1 MNFSMQLEQLD
12 SERRKVDVDHF
23 DITIRE
29 LVRMAE
35 SEELKRAPVYQ
46 RKFRW
51 NSTRESQLI
60 ESLFLGLP
68 VPSIFVAT
76 NSDGTWELVDGL
88 QRVSTLMHFVS
99 EDKKTI
105 QYLEKG
111 SNLELLGLEK
121 LSLFNNLR
129 FSDLPSSLQLGF
141 MKRPIR
147 LTALSDKSDPIV
159 RFDLFERLNS
169 GGVVLTPQEV
179 RMCIFRGRFAEFIR
193 DLSEDTKFL
202 EIIKLQAGKSNDG
215 TREEV
220 VLKFFAYFYN
230 RENFDK
236 NVREFLNEY
245 MLNATKNFDYEK
257 GKDIFNKTVDTIY
270 DLTKGKFL
278 RKDYNLTPLNQLE
291 AVMVGIASVIDSGK
305 KVKTPPSDW
314 IQDSILVKYSTRGT
328 NTKSQFYGRI
338 NRVIEIFS

>member
-99 EDKKTI
+99 EDKK
-105 QYLEKG
+105 
-111 SNLELLGLEK
+111 
-121 LSLFNNLR
+121 LS
-129 FSDLPSSLQLGF
+129 S
-141 MKRPIR
+141 
-147 LTALSDKSDPIV
+147 T
-159 RFDLFERLNS
+159 
-169 GGVVLTPQEV
+169 
-179 RMCIFRGRFAEFIR
+179 
-193 DLSEDTKFL
+193 
-202 EIIKLQAGKSNDG
+202 
-215 TREEV
+215 
-220 VLKFFAYFYN
+220 
-230 RENFDK
+230 
-236 NVREFLNEY
+236 
-245 MLNATKNFDYEK
+245 
-257 GKDIFNKTVDTIY
+257 
-270 DLTKGKFL
+270 L
-278 RKDYNLTPLNQLE
+278 RKE
-291 AVMVGIASVIDSGK
+291 AA
-305 KVKTPPSDW
+305 
-314 IQDSILVKYSTRGT
+314 
-328 NTKSQFYGRI
+328 
-338 NRVIEIFS
+338 